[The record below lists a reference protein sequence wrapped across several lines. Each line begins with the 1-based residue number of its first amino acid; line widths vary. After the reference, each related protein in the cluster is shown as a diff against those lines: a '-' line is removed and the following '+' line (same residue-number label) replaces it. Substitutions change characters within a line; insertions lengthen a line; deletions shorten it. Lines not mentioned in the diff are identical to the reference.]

1 MSPAPPDN
9 HEGIP
14 DSQMYKANTTMEITA
29 VAAIASAAPSAARS
43 WFTSL
48 DMVYSNPRVVS
59 GRHYTSIAG
68 NPKPLSAAQ
77 ANWPTSWKS
86 GSNLMNIMT
95 IWHRGFSGKVAPLCT
110 PAHALVPQEQ
120 DL

>member
-1 MSPAPPDN
+1 MAPAPPDN

-14 DSQMYKANTTMEITA
+14 ESQMYKVNTIMAITA
-29 VAAIASAAPSAARS
+29 VAAIESAAPSAARS

-59 GRHYTSIAG
+59 GRYYTSIVS

-77 ANWPTSWKS
+77 ENQPTS
-86 GSNLMNIMT
+86 
-95 IWHRGFSGKVAPLCT
+95 
-110 PAHALVPQEQ
+110 
-120 DL
+120 